1 MELVTPQIRTPKA
14 LEDLVAELRALRTFA
29 LDTEFIRERTYRP
42 HLCLLQV
49 ATREKQVLID
59 PLAIEDLG
67 PFIELVFDPEIEK
80 IVHSGEQDME
90 IFYALGRRLPRNVY
104 DTQIAAAL
112 AGLGE
117 SISYAR
123 LVEELLGKRLSKVET
138 YTDWARRPLTP
149 QQLTYALADVEH
161 LHPVRDRLHA
171 ELEKRGRLDWLRE
184 ELEVHEDRSRYE
196 KDLGSLYRKV
206 RAAAKLEGRELA
218 VLRELAAWREEEAE
232 RMDRPRGRI
241 LLDES
246 LVELARRSPTSR
258 ESIAAVRG
266 IHPQLIRRSGDEIVR
281 RVAKALELPP
291 SEYPQ
296 PVERRSSDAEHS
308 LVVDLLEVVLR
319 SRAAEVEV
327 APGYLGSRK
336 ELAELARIG
345 LDPESAAGD
354 TGPLPIL
361 SGWRKK
367 LVGDALLDLLRG
379 RSHVAVDPEKA
390 RVEVVRREGE
400 TA

>member
-1 MELVTPQIRTPKA
+1 MELVTPQISTPKA

-67 PFIELVFDPEIEK
+67 PFIELVFDPGIEK

-161 LHPVRDRLHA
+161 LHAVRDRLHA
-171 ELEKRGRLDWLRE
+171 ELEKRGRLEWLRE

-196 KDLGSLYRKV
+196 KDLASLYKKV
-206 RAAAKLEGRELA
+206 RAAAKLDGRELA

-246 LVELARRSPTSR
+246 LVELARRAPKSR

-327 APGYLGSRK
+327 APGYLGSRR
-336 ELAELARIG
+336 ELAELARMG
-345 LDPESAAGD
+345 LDPDSAPAD
-354 TGPLPIL
+354 VEPLPIL

-400 TA
+400 N

>member
-1 MELVTPQIRTPKA
+1 MPQILTSKA
-14 LEDLVAELRALRTFA
+14 LEDLVAELRELRGFA
-29 LDTEFIRERTYRP
+29 MDTEFIRERTYRP
-42 HLCLLQV
+42 RLCLLQV

-67 PFIELVFDPEIEK
+67 PFTELVFDPGIEK

-90 IFYALGRRLPRNVY
+90 IFYSLGRRLPRNVY

-138 YTDWARRPLTP
+138 YTDWARRPLRP
-149 QQLTYALADVEH
+149 EQLTYALADVEH
-161 LHPVRDRLHA
+161 LYPLRDRLHV
-171 ELEKRGRLDWLRE
+171 ELESRGRLEWLRE

-196 KDLGSLYRKV
+196 KDLASLYKKV
-206 RAAAKLEGRELA
+206 KAAAKLEGRELA

-246 LVELARRSPTSR
+246 LVELARRAPRSR

-266 IHPQLIRRSGDEIVR
+266 IHPQLVRRSGDEIVR
-281 RVAKALELPP
+281 RVAKALELSPA
-291 SEYPQ
+291 EYPP

-327 APGYLGSRK
+327 APTYLGSRR
-336 ELAELARIG
+336 ELAELARMG
-345 LDPESAAGD
+345 LDPDSGAAE
-354 TGPLPIL
+354 PLPIL

-379 RSHVAVDPEKA
+379 RSHVAVDPRKA

-400 TA
+400 PG

>member
-1 MELVTPQIRTPKA
+1 MEPVTPQIRTPKA
-14 LEDLVAELRALRTFA
+14 LEDLVAELRELGTFA

-42 HLCLLQV
+42 RLCLLQV
-49 ATREKQVLID
+49 ATREKQVLVD
-59 PLAIEDLG
+59 PLAFEDLG
-67 PFIELVFDPEIEK
+67 SFIELIFDPGIEK

-90 IFYALGRRLPRNVY
+90 IFYSLGRRLPRNVY

-123 LVEELLGKRLSKVET
+123 LVEELLGKRISKVET

-161 LHPVRDRLHA
+161 LHALRDRLHA
-171 ELEKRGRLDWLRE
+171 ELEKRGRLEWLRE

-196 KDLGSLYRKV
+196 KDPGSLYRKV

-246 LVELARRSPTSR
+246 LVELARRAPTSR

-266 IHPQLIRRSGDEIVR
+266 IHPQLIRRSGDEILR
-281 RVAKALELPP
+281 RVARALELSP
-291 SEYPQ
+291 SEYPL
-296 PVERRSSDAEHS
+296 PVERRSSDAEHA
-308 LVVDLLEVVLR
+308 LVVDLLDVVLR

-336 ELAELARIG
+336 ELAELARMG
-345 LDPESAAGD
+345 LDPDSGAAE
-354 TGPLPIL
+354 PLPIL

-367 LVGDALLDLLRG
+367 LVGEALLDLLRG

-390 RVEVVRREGE
+390 RVEVIRRDGE
-400 TA
+400 SG